1 LAFLE
6 LIAMN
11 VDPTH
16 VASLFENATEGLIL
30 TNGQGNIVLINPAAQ
45 RMFGYKAAEIIGQP
59 VEVLIPQRF
68 TDHHQKLRDGFYHV
82 PQNRVMGHGREL
94 FGKRKDNTEFPV
106 EVSLSFYR
114 RDEELFVIAFIV
126 DITHRKE
133 IEKNILTQQKE
144 LEKMASD
151 MRKLNAHLEA
161 KVEERTLIL
170 KEALQKLEESQIEL
184 SEALD
189 KEKQLN
195 EIKSRFVSMASHEF
209 RTPLST
215 ILSSATLISK
225 YVQTE
230 ENDKRER
237 HLKKIKDSVAHL
249 NSLLED
255 FLSLG
260 KLEEGKVTV
269 SISSFAVK
277 EFVEDVIDEMRTI
290 QKKGQQI
297 VYKYEGDENFI
308 ADKRLVKNIL
318 INLLSNALKF
328 SNEESRIWI
337 TVQNQKEHLFIKIKD
352 EGVGIPEEDQHHLF
366 TTFFRGKN
374 VTNVQGTGLG
384 LPIVKRYID
393 LLKGEIVL
401 ESKINVGTTVSIKL
415 PSLKENEEKFA

>member
-1 LAFLE
+1 
-6 LIAMN
+6 MN

-16 VASLFENATEGLIL
+16 LTSLFENATEGIIL
-30 TNGQGNIVLINPAAQ
+30 TNGQGNIVLVNPAAQ
-45 RMFGYKAAEIIGQP
+45 RMFGYDAKEAIGQP
-59 VEVLIPQRF
+59 VEILIPLRF
-68 TDHHQKLRDGFYHV
+68 SHHHKQLRGGFYEH

-94 FGKRKDNTEFPV
+94 YGKRKDNTDVPV

-114 RDEELFVIAFIV
+114 REGELFVIAFIV

-133 IEKNILTQQKE
+133 IERNILSQQKE

-170 KEALQKLEESQIEL
+170 KEALQKLEESQMEL

-237 HLKKIKDSVAHL
+237 HLRKIKDSVAHL
-249 NSLLED
+249 NGLLED

-269 SISSFAVK
+269 NISSFTVK
-277 EFVEDVIDEMRTI
+277 DFIEDIVDEMKAI
-290 QKKGQQI
+290 QKKGQEI
-297 VYKYEGDENFI
+297 VYRYDGEESFI
-308 ADKRLVKNIL
+308 ADKRLLKNIL

-328 SNEESRIWI
+328 SKEDSTVWI
-337 TVQNQKEHLFIKIKD
+337 TAQNKGEQLFIKIRD
-352 EGVGIPEEDQHHLF
+352 EGVGIPDEDQHHLF

-374 VTNVQGTGLG
+374 VMNVQGTGLG
-384 LPIVKRYID
+384 LPIVKRYLD
-393 LLKGEIVL
+393 LLKGDIFL
-401 ESKINVGTTVSIKL
+401 ESKLNVGTTVSIRL
-415 PSLKENEEKFA
+415 PLLKENEEEFA

>member
-1 LAFLE
+1 
-6 LIAMN
+6 MN

-352 EGVGIPEEDQHHLF
+352 EGVGIPEEDKHHLF

>member
-1 LAFLE
+1 
-6 LIAMN
+6 MN

-297 VYKYEGDENFI
+297 VYKYEGDEDFI

-415 PSLKENEEKFA
+415 PSLREEEKKFA